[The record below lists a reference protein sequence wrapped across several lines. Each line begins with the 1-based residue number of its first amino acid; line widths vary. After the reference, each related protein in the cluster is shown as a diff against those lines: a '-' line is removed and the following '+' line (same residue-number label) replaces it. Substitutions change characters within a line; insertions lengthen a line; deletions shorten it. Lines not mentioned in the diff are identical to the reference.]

1 MKGTSIVSR
10 NRSEN
15 SSVQDSDS
23 ATSSEIGDFAEV
35 DDSDFLEFLGDW
47 SESIMFEGVADDI
60 EYGESS
66 GSRLKDESVSSKRR
80 RLEAFNTTK
89 RLTSN
94 ALLMKISNDESPTSA
109 RVQLRKALKSALQS
123 SVVSCPEVLLRSPE
137 ELKLERIPGYLYQA
151 FNGGNL
157 KLVSHIVNT
166 SFATDCTFQT
176 MIMDA
181 PLVGRQVG
189 RNPLNFTISPSLQLK
204 DCISDKCCA
213 VNYTGL
219 SYSYSDSLKTPH
231 LQPPSTLI
239 TIVLQ
244 SITICIVNNNNK
256 IPK

>member
-89 RLTSN
+89 RLSSN

-123 SVVSCPEVLLRSPE
+123 SVVSCPEVLLRSPD

-157 KLVSHIVNT
+157 KLVSHIVNA

-189 RNPLNFTISPSLQLK
+189 KIRFTLNKLF
-204 DCISDKCCA
+204 
-213 VNYTGL
+213 
-219 SYSYSDSLKTPH
+219 
-231 LQPPSTLI
+231 STTDRLYF
-239 TIVLQ
+239 
-244 SITICIVNNNNK
+244 
-256 IPK
+256 